1 MNIVIASVCSHFS
14 LFPSL
19 LFCLSVCACVCLSRS
34 LFCPLSLFLPL
45 YSSTIEKCTARVT
58 LIVVV
63 RLAFVVQP
71 NEMFVLCFVF
81 FVSTRHQTEKLD
93 LLGFL
98 TFRMSSSFHRVN
110 CVWAFNFFKT
120 EYWFQVCKLTIIS
133 SFLLFFVFV
142 GWTSVEN

>member
-1 MNIVIASVCSHFS
+1 MKEWKQSATAECSNRIFLLMSTKSVQSFTLCLKKMNIVIASVCSHFS

-110 CVWAFNFFKT
+110 CA
-120 EYWFQVCKLTIIS
+120 
-133 SFLLFFVFV
+133 
-142 GWTSVEN
+142 